1 MIDEVLP
8 WYPDRWYVD
17 MIDEIDMDSDR
28 SDTCARM
35 KQQHEAAPA
44 PRLVSSSHFCPGSFL
59 IRVFQ
64 LWSCSTVLRGM
75 K

>member
-1 MIDEVLP
+1 MK
-8 WYPDRWYVD
+8 YYHGRWYVD

-35 KQQHEAAPA
+35 KQQQAAPA